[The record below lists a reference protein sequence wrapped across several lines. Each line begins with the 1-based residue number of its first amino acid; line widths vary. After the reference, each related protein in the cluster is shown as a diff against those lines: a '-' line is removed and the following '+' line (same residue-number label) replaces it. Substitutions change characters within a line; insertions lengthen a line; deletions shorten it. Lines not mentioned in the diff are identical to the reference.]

1 MRITPAWFLFMGLR
15 AGLSKWES
23 LTATPGEIQDLCA
36 CMAICNGAKQKMK
49 LSFDE
54 AMEVR

>member
-15 AGLSKWES
+15 VGLTKWEA
-23 LTATPGEIQDLCA
+23 LTAMPGEIQDLCA
-36 CMAICNGAKQKMK
+36 CMAICNGARQKIV